1 MPISTL
7 TPRAKFLPRRRP
19 GTSLR
24 SFQVSCRCHPIGPPN
39 QALLTDN
46 KKFEL
51 VAINPGLI
59 LGPLISKSLPTSLE
73 TVKRLL
79 DRAVPAVAKLCMP
92 ICDVRDVATAH
103 VKALTVPE
111 AAGHR
116 HVIVSASVWMREV
129 AMILHK
135 EFKQHGFSVPTMN
148 APNFVVWLSAFM
160 DKTYKLVLSRLS
172 REYKFDTKRVS

>member
-1 MPISTL
+1 M
-7 TPRAKFLPRRRP
+7 
-19 GTSLR
+19 
-24 SFQVSCRCHPIGPPN
+24 
-39 QALLTDN
+39 
-46 KKFEL
+46 
-51 VAINPGLI
+51 
-59 LGPLISKSLPTSLE
+59 GPLISKSLPTSLE
-73 TVKRLL
+73 TIKRLL

-92 ICDVRDVATAH
+92 ICDVRDVAHAH

-116 HVIVSASVWMREV
+116 HVIVTASVWMRDV

-135 EFKQHGFSVPTMN
+135 EFKSLGYSVPTMN

-172 REYKFDTKRVS
+172 REYKFDTKRVRILIYPLFSSYSSFDSNISELVTVLCLDLYCHLLQLQLLCPTTTIYFGSKNVGH